1 MLVRGT
7 IKMKDIWNR
16 FSSAK
21 VLTIA
26 STALFFSFIGNNTI
40 ADNHAEGSSSPHVW
54 SANMMMVSEYVFR
67 GITQSNEDPAIQVGI
82 DYAHEPSGFYIG
94 TWASS
99 VEFNTGNADGT
110 QLETNLYGGFAGS
123 FANGIDWDIGG
134 LYYYY
139 PEEGDDDGAGEQDYV
154 EVYGSL
160 GYAVDAP
167 LEPSISAGF
176 AYSPDYYG
184 EDGDGIWLHGTLG
197 FTTKLGIS
205 PYVMV
210 GYMDVDGDET
220 TQNGYDYVMYS
231 VGGSYDIGMFTL
243 DLNWTEA
250 ESGVGKA
257 GSSEATEAVIFSVS
271 SSW

>member
-1 MLVRGT
+1 MKEIWHKFKTPRLFTLVGL
-7 IKMKDIWNR
+7 
-16 FSSAK
+16 FL
-21 VLTIA
+21 LTL
-26 STALFFSFIGNNTI
+26 TLGKNTF
-40 ADNHAEGSSSPHVW
+40 ADDHGEESSSPHTW
-54 SANMMMVSEYVFR
+54 SANMLMASEYVFR

-82 DYAHEPSGFYIG
+82 DYAHDSGFYIG

-99 VEFNTGNADGT
+99 VEFNSGNADGT
-110 QLETNLYGGFAGS
+110 QIETNLYGGFAGS
-123 FANGIDWDIGG
+123 FANGVDWDIGG

-160 GYAVDAP
+160 GYAFDAP
-167 LEPSISAGF
+167 MEPSISAGF

-184 EDGDGIWLHGTLG
+184 EDGDGIWLHGTFG

-210 GYMDVDGDET
+210 GYMDVDGDQT
-220 TQNGYDYVMYS
+220 TPNGYDYVVYS

-257 GSSEATEAVIFSVS
+257 GTSEATEAVIFSVS

>member
-1 MLVRGT
+1 MKEILNKLGT
-7 IKMKDIWNR
+7 AGSR
-16 FSSAK
+16 TVVSAT
-21 VLTIA
+21 LCLLI
-26 STALFFSFIGNNTI
+26 IGSNVF
-40 ADNHAEGSSSPHVW
+40 ADDHAEAPSSPHVW
-54 SANMMMVSEYVFR
+54 SANMMMASEYVFR

-110 QLETNLYGGFAGS
+110 QIETNLYGGFTGS
-123 FANGIDWDIGG
+123 FTNGIDWDIGG
-134 LYYYY
+134 LFYYY

-160 GYAVDAP
+160 GYAFYTP
-167 LEPSISAGF
+167 MKPSITAGF

-184 EDGDGIWLHGTLG
+184 EDGDSIWLHGTLG

-210 GYMDVDGDET
+210 GYMDVDGHQT
-220 TQNGYDYVMYS
+220 TANGYDYVMYS

>member
-1 MLVRGT
+1 
-7 IKMKDIWNR
+7 MKEIWNR
-16 FSSAK
+16 FSSARF
-21 VLTIA
+21 LTIVSA
-26 STALFFSFIGNNTI
+26 ALLFLVIGNNTI
-40 ADNHAEGSSSPHVW
+40 ADDHAEESTSPHVW
-54 SANMMMVSEYVFR
+54 SANMMMASEYVFR

-110 QLETNLYGGFAGS
+110 QIETNLYGGFAGS

-160 GYAVDAP
+160 GYAFDAP
-167 LEPSISAGF
+167 MEPSISAGF

-184 EDGDGIWLHGTLG
+184 EDGDGIWLHGTFG

-210 GYMDVDGDET
+210 GYMDVDGDQT
-220 TQNGYDYVMYS
+220 TPNGYDYVVYS

-257 GSSEATEAVIFSVS
+257 GTSEATEAVIFSVS